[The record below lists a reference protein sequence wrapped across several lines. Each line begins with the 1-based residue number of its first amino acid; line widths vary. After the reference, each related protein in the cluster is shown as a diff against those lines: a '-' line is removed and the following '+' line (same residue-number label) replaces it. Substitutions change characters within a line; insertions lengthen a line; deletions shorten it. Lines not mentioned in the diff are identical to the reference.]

1 MNKTS
6 KYEAVIGLEIHAQLK
21 TASKIFCGC
30 STKFGDQPNT
40 NICPVCTG
48 QPGVLPVLNKKV
60 IEFGIK
66 TALALNCKINKQSVF
81 ARKQYFY
88 PDLPKDYQISQY
100 DMPLAEHGHIEIEA
114 EGKKTKIGITRVHLE
129 EDAGKLV
136 HLGSDRLHGAEASL
150 VDLNR
155 TGTPLMEI
163 VTEPDIRSSEEAKIF
178 MQELRNLVVALGVCD
193 GNMEEGSLRCDA
205 NVSIR
210 PVGQKEFGVKTEVK
224 NMNSFKMVQKA
235 LEAEI
240 ERQTQALEN
249 GERIIQESRLF
260 DEKSGLTHS
269 MRSKEEAHDYRYFPE
284 PDLVPIEPSHE
295 WIEEIRKSI
304 GELPQQLRKRYID
317 NYKMQKEEA
326 QVFVDNEDLA
336 QFFEE
341 CIKLYSK
348 EAKNIYKW
356 ILGDLQAYLKE
367 KKTDIK
373 ATEFKPAEMVNLAEA
388 IDQGTISGKIAKSV
402 LAQAIETGKTV
413 AEIIKE
419 SGMTQISDESEI
431 IKIIQET
438 ISKNPSQVEQFK
450 SGKTQVLSFLV
461 GQIMKAT
468 KGRANPQLVNELL
481 QKELQK

>member
-1 MNKTS
+1 MDN
-6 KYEAVIGLEIHAQLK
+6 KYEIVIGLEIHAQLK

-30 STKFGDQPNT
+30 STKFGDTPNT

-60 IEFGIK
+60 IEYGIK

-100 DMPLAEHGHIEIEA
+100 DMPLAEHGQIEIES

-136 HLGSDRLHGAEASL
+136 HLGSDRLHGSEASL

-163 VTEPDIRSSEEAKIF
+163 VTEPDIRSAEEAKVF

-210 PVGQKEFGVKTEVK
+210 PIGQKEFGTKTEVK

-260 DEKSGLTHS
+260 DEKTGLTHS

-284 PDLVPIEPSHE
+284 PDLVPVEPSHE
-295 WIEEIRKSI
+295 WIEEIRKTIS
-304 GELPQQLRKRYID
+304 ELPQQMRQRYID
-317 NYKMQKEEA
+317 NFKMQKEEA
-326 QVFVDNEDLA
+326 QVFIDNADLA
-336 QFFEE
+336 AFFEE
-341 CIKLYSK
+341 CIKLYNK

-373 ATEFKPAEMVNLAEA
+373 ATEFKPAELINLVEA

-402 LAQAIETGKTV
+402 LAKAVETGKTV
-413 AEIIKE
+413 PEIIKE
-419 SGMTQISDESEI
+419 SGSTQISDEGELV
-431 IKIIQET
+431 KIIQEI
-438 ISKNPSQVEQFK
+438 ISKNKTQVEQFK
-450 SGKTQVLSFLV
+450 SGKTQVLGFFV

-468 KGRANPQLVNELL
+468 KGRANPQLVNDLL
-481 QKELQK
+481 QKELSK